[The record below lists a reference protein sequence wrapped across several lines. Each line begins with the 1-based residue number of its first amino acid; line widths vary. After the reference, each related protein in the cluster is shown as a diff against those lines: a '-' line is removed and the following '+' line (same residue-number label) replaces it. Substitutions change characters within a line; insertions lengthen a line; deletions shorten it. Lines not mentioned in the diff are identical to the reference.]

1 MSKFFYLFATA
12 MSFLTM
18 TSCLNSYN
26 IEGSS
31 DISGLDSRMMF
42 LKAVKSNELKDV
54 DSTEII
60 HGKFSF
66 TGTVDSSRIG
76 FLIIDNNS
84 QPLPLVLEDGDIR
97 VRINNSKTEWGGT
110 PLNDKLYK
118 FMKTLDSLT
127 LQSRELQHE
136 YDRAFMDGEDMAEV
150 VKRLGQQN
158 QMINMSLD
166 TLFTQSISSNFDN
179 VLGPGLFMIVTLGQM
194 PEMSPWVVE
203 LMSKATD
210 NFKNDPYVKRYLENA
225 NHLQNM
231 QNGLEAPPQQPQ
243 VVQSPVP
250 QEQQVQVQT
259 KPLPTPP
266 TPNELAQPAEETAK
280 TTTDQ

>member
-1 MSKFFYLFATA
+1 MNKFFYLFATA
-12 MSFLTM
+12 FCLMSV

-84 QPLPLVLEDGDIR
+84 QPLPLVLENGDIR

-110 PLNDKLYK
+110 PLNDRLYR

-127 LQSRELQHE
+127 LQSQELQHE

-150 VKRLGQQN
+150 VSKLGRQN
-158 QMINMSLD
+158 QLINMSLD

-210 NFKNDPYVKRYLENA
+210 NFKNDPYVKKYLENA
-225 NHLQNM
+225 SHLQNM
-231 QNGLEAPPQQPQ
+231 QNGLEAPPQTAAPQPQ
-243 VVQSPVP
+243 A
-250 QEQQVQVQT
+250 QQAT
-259 KPLPTPP
+259 LPTPP
-266 TPNELAQPAEETAK
+266 TPNELAKPAEETK
-280 TTTDQ
+280 DQQTDDK